1 MKSRRDTRLFQ
12 GCLAVLALSS
22 VPAWAA
28 GDVAVTGKLSTLGP
42 GLELT
47 LPIKDSFNGRF
58 GFNTYNYRFSAME
71 SGIDY
76 GAKLRLQS
84 VSLLGDWFPV
94 IGSGFRVSPGLLYN
108 NNKLKMTAKPAGT
121 YTIGTITY
129 AAAQIG
135 SVDADVTFD
144 KVAPY
149 IGIGWGNAVA
159 KANTWSFAAD
169 LGVLYQNSPKVKLA
183 VTCGPALLGVP
194 NGCTNL
200 NNDAANEQA
209 DLQNAIGS
217 FKWYPVISIGASY
230 KF

>member
-28 GDVAVTGKLSTLGP
+28 SDVAITGKLSTLGP

-58 GFNTYNYRFSAME
+58 GFNTYNYRYSTTE
-71 SGIDY
+71 SDIDY
-76 GAKLRLQS
+76 RAKLRLQS

-94 IGSGFRVSPGLLYN
+94 IGVGFRVSSGLLYN
-108 NNKLKMTAKPAGT
+108 NNKLEMTAKPAVAYPIGGKT
-121 YTIGTITY
+121 YT
-129 AAAQIG
+129 AADIG
-135 SVDADVTFD
+135 SLSADVTFG

-159 KANTWSFAAD
+159 KANTWNFVAD
-169 LGVLYQNSPKVKLA
+169 LGVLYQNSPKVKLV
-183 VTCGPALLGVP
+183 VTCGAALTSTQCNELQ
-194 NGCTNL
+194 NR
-200 NNDAANEQA
+200 AANEQA
-209 DLQNAIGS
+209 DLQDAIGR
-217 FKWYPVISIGASY
+217 FKWYPVVSIGASY